1 MGKPCCHNVF
11 DGQKMIEASRK
22 YNVRVQVRFQNRSGK
37 NLNEAMKFLHEG
49 GIGDVYMARGFCL
62 KPRDSFG
69 IAKDSEPHATLHYDT
84 WLGLAPYR
92 PYNEKRVHYNYHW
105 FWDTG
110 NGDKGAQRPHQLDV
124 HWVGGDPGKGE
135 VYGYAAWST
144 KKATL
149 TLRNPSKLE
158 KTFEVN
164 VSKVFELP
172 GNVKSNYIFYDAKK
186 AVTGKKQSL
195 AHSESFLITLQPFEV
210 KVMNAQP
217 EK

>member
-1 MGKPCCHNVF
+1 VGKPCCHNVF

-124 HWVGGDPGKGE
+124 CHWDLGKDEHPVSVYSTGGLYERVNYFQYKFRELQVPWQISFRKDRF
-135 VYGYAAWST
+135 YRF
-144 KKATL
+144 KKFYRFCFFLLSASHTGRAL
-149 TLRNPSKLE
+149 TRIN
-158 KTFEVN
+158 
-164 VSKVFELP
+164 
-172 GNVKSNYIFYDAKK
+172 
-186 AVTGKKQSL
+186 
-195 AHSESFLITLQPFEV
+195 
-210 KVMNAQP
+210 
-217 EK
+217 